1 MSSEFEFIEHLSEI
15 FRLGKIGDDCA
26 IIEKDENTELV
37 ITTDLLVEEIDFC
50 LEWSTPQ
57 QIGHKALAVSISDV
71 AAMGARP
78 LYALT
83 SIAVP
88 ENLWRTDFT
97 KEFYNGFMSLAA
109 RFSIEL
115 IGGDISRSNHGFLVN
130 SILLGE
136 IEKGLA
142 ILRSGAQPGDL
153 IYVTGFLGDA
163 AAGLKLLQGDLDSKY
178 ESESEILISRHLK
191 PEPQLAIGIT
201 LAKNRLAT
209 AMIDISDGLSSE
221 IWHICRSSGVGAR
234 IIADNI
240 PLSKELQSIV
250 QDERERLSLALN
262 GGEDFQLLFTV
273 SPQKV
278 AEMELLLCN
287 QQITLIGEITDTKIV
302 EIVFDDRV
310 EKLYPRGFQHF

>member
-15 FRLGKIGDDCA
+15 FHLGKIGDDCA

-37 ITTDLLVEEIDFC
+37 ITTDLLVEDIDFC
-50 LEWSTPQ
+50 LKWSTPQ
-57 QIGHKALAVSISDV
+57 QVGHKALAVSISDV

-88 ENLWRTDFT
+88 ENLWKTDFT
-97 KEFYNGFMSLAA
+97 EEFYNGFMSLAA
-109 RFSIEL
+109 KFSIEL
-115 IGGDISRSNHGFLVN
+115 IGGDISRSNHGFSVN

-136 IEKGLA
+136 IEKGHA
-142 ILRSGAQPGDL
+142 IFRSGAQVGDL

-163 AAGLKLLQGDLDSKY
+163 AAGLKLLQGDLDSKC
-178 ESESEILISRHLK
+178 ESESKILISRHLK
-191 PEPQLAIGIT
+191 PEPQLAIGVT

-221 IWHICRSSGVGAR
+221 IWHICRSSRVGAR

-240 PLSKELQSIV
+240 PLSKELQAII

-278 AEMELLLCN
+278 AEMELLLCD
-287 QQITLIGEITDTKIV
+287 QQITLIGEITDNKTV

-310 EKLYPRGFQHF
+310 ENLYPRGFQHF

>member
-310 EKLYPRGFQHF
+310 EKLYPQGFQHF

>member
-191 PEPQLAIGIT
+191 PEPQLAIGMA

-221 IWHICRSSGVGAR
+221 LWHICRSSGVGAR

>member
-136 IEKGLA
+136 IEKGYT

-153 IYVTGFLGDA
+153 IYVTGFLGDS

-287 QQITLIGEITDTKIV
+287 QQITLIGEITDTKTV

-310 EKLYPRGFQHF
+310 EKLYPQGFQHF